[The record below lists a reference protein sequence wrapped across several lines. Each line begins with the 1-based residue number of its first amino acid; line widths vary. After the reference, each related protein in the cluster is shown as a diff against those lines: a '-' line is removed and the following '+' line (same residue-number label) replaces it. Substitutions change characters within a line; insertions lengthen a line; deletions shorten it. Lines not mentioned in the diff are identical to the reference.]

1 MFELL
6 VIVAFVW
13 LLIKAIGLAFKLT
26 WGMAKIVASILMVLA
41 LPLLIV
47 CLLFVGG
54 AILIVPV
61 AMIGMAAGIMKSC
74 IAQWTLFRTGHRA
87 SECRSLQVT
96 RHRRWSRAI

>member
-6 VIVAFVW
+6 TIVVFAW

-26 WGMAKIVASILMVLA
+26 WGMAKIVASILLVLA

-54 AILIVPV
+54 AIMIIPV
-61 AMIGMAAGIMKSC
+61 AMIGIAAGIMKSC
-74 IAQWTLFRTGHRA
+74 IKA
-87 SECRSLQVT
+87 
-96 RHRRWSRAI
+96 

>member
-1 MFELL
+1 MFELSTI
-6 VIVAFVW
+6 IVFAW

-26 WGMAKIVASILMVLA
+26 WGMAKIIASILMVLA

-61 AMIGMAAGIMKSC
+61 AMIGIAAGIMKSC
-74 IAQWTLFRTGHRA
+74 IKA
-87 SECRSLQVT
+87 
-96 RHRRWSRAI
+96 

>member
-6 VIVAFVW
+6 TIIVFAW
-13 LLIKAIGLAFKLT
+13 LLIKTIGLAFKLT

-61 AMIGMAAGIMKSC
+61 AMIGIAAGIMKSC
-74 IAQWTLFRTGHRA
+74 IKA
-87 SECRSLQVT
+87 
-96 RHRRWSRAI
+96 

>member
-6 VIVAFVW
+6 TIIVFVW

-61 AMIGMAAGIMKSC
+61 AMIGIAAGIMKSC
-74 IAQWTLFRTGHRA
+74 IK
-87 SECRSLQVT
+87 V
-96 RHRRWSRAI
+96 

>member
-6 VIVAFVW
+6 VIIVFVW

-61 AMIGMAAGIMKSC
+61 AMIGIAAGIMKSC
-74 IAQWTLFRTGHRA
+74 IKA
-87 SECRSLQVT
+87 
-96 RHRRWSRAI
+96 

>member
-6 VIVAFVW
+6 TIVVFVW
-13 LLIKAIGLAFKLT
+13 LLVKAIGLAFKLT
-26 WGMAKIVASILMVLA
+26 WGMAKIVASILLVLA

-61 AMIGMAAGIMKSC
+61 AMIGIAAGIMKSC
-74 IAQWTLFRTGHRA
+74 IKA
-87 SECRSLQVT
+87 
-96 RHRRWSRAI
+96 

>member
-6 VIVAFVW
+6 TIVVFVW
-13 LLIKAIGLAFKLT
+13 LLIKTIGLAFKLT
-26 WGMAKIVASILMVLA
+26 WGMAKIIASILVVLA

-61 AMIGMAAGIMKSC
+61 AMIGIAAGIMKSC
-74 IAQWTLFRTGHRA
+74 IKA
-87 SECRSLQVT
+87 
-96 RHRRWSRAI
+96 

>member
-6 VIVAFVW
+6 TIIVFAW
-13 LLIKAIGLAFKLT
+13 LLIRAIGLAFKLT
-26 WGMAKIVASILMVLA
+26 WGMAKIVASILMVVA

-61 AMIGMAAGIMKSC
+61 AMIGIAAGIMKSC
-74 IAQWTLFRTGHRA
+74 IKA
-87 SECRSLQVT
+87 
-96 RHRRWSRAI
+96 

>member
-6 VIVAFVW
+6 TIIVFAW

-26 WGMAKIVASILMVLA
+26 WGMAKIIASILMVLA

-61 AMIGMAAGIMKSC
+61 AMIGIAAGIMKSC
-74 IAQWTLFRTGHRA
+74 VKA
-87 SECRSLQVT
+87 
-96 RHRRWSRAI
+96 

>member
-6 VIVAFVW
+6 TIIVFVW

-26 WGMAKIVASILMVLA
+26 WGMAKIIASILVVLA

-61 AMIGMAAGIMKSC
+61 AMIGIAAGIMKSC
-74 IAQWTLFRTGHRA
+74 IKA
-87 SECRSLQVT
+87 
-96 RHRRWSRAI
+96 

>member
-6 VIVAFVW
+6 TIIVFAW

-26 WGMAKIVASILMVLA
+26 WGMAKIVASILLVLA

-61 AMIGMAAGIMKSC
+61 AMIGIAAGIMKVC
-74 IAQWTLFRTGHRA
+74 
-87 SECRSLQVT
+87 V
-96 RHRRWSRAI
+96 

>member
-6 VIVAFVW
+6 TIIVFAW
-13 LLIKAIGLAFKLT
+13 LLIKAIRLAFKLT
-26 WGMAKIVASILMVLA
+26 WGMVKIVASILMVLA

-61 AMIGMAAGIMKSC
+61 AMIGIAAGIMKSC
-74 IAQWTLFRTGHRA
+74 IKA
-87 SECRSLQVT
+87 
-96 RHRRWSRAI
+96 

>member
-6 VIVAFVW
+6 TIVVFAW

-41 LPLLIV
+41 LPFLIV

-54 AILIVPV
+54 AILIIPV
-61 AMIGMAAGIMKSC
+61 AMIGIAAGIMKSC
-74 IAQWTLFRTGHRA
+74 IKA
-87 SECRSLQVT
+87 
-96 RHRRWSRAI
+96 

>member
-6 VIVAFVW
+6 TIVVFVW
-13 LLIKAIGLAFKLT
+13 LSIKAIGLAFKLT
-26 WGMAKIVASILMVLA
+26 WGMAKIIASILMVLA

-61 AMIGMAAGIMKSC
+61 AMIGIAAGIMKSC
-74 IAQWTLFRTGHRA
+74 IKA
-87 SECRSLQVT
+87 
-96 RHRRWSRAI
+96 

>member
-6 VIVAFVW
+6 TIIVFVW
-13 LLIKAIGLAFKLT
+13 LLIKTIGLAFKLT
-26 WGMAKIVASILMVLA
+26 WGMAKIVASILLVLA

-61 AMIGMAAGIMKSC
+61 AMIGIAAGIMKSC
-74 IAQWTLFRTGHRA
+74 IKA
-87 SECRSLQVT
+87 
-96 RHRRWSRAI
+96 

>member
-6 VIVAFVW
+6 TIVVFVW
-13 LLIKAIGLAFKLT
+13 LTIKAIGLAFKLT
-26 WGMAKIVASILMVLA
+26 WGMAKIIASILMVLA

-61 AMIGMAAGIMKSC
+61 AMIGIAAGIMKSC
-74 IAQWTLFRTGHRA
+74 IKA
-87 SECRSLQVT
+87 
-96 RHRRWSRAI
+96 

>member
-6 VIVAFVW
+6 TIVVFVW
-13 LLIKAIGLAFKLT
+13 LLIKTIGLAFKLT
-26 WGMAKIVASILMVLA
+26 WGMAKIVASILLVLA

-61 AMIGMAAGIMKSC
+61 AMIGIAEGIMKSC
-74 IAQWTLFRTGHRA
+74 IKA
-87 SECRSLQVT
+87 
-96 RHRRWSRAI
+96 

>member
-6 VIVAFVW
+6 TIIVFAW
-13 LLIKAIGLAFKLT
+13 LLIKAIRLAFKLT
-26 WGMAKIVASILMVLA
+26 WGMAKIVASVLMVLA

-61 AMIGMAAGIMKSC
+61 AMIGVAAGIMKSC
-74 IAQWTLFRTGHRA
+74 IKA
-87 SECRSLQVT
+87 
-96 RHRRWSRAI
+96 

>member
-6 VIVAFVW
+6 TIIVFAW

-54 AILIVPV
+54 AILIIPV
-61 AMIGMAAGIMKSC
+61 AMIGIAAGIMKSC
-74 IAQWTLFRTGHRA
+74 IK
-87 SECRSLQVT
+87 V
-96 RHRRWSRAI
+96 

>member
-6 VIVAFVW
+6 TIVVFVW
-13 LLIKAIGLAFKLT
+13 LLIKTIGLAFKLT

-61 AMIGMAAGIMKSC
+61 AMIGIAAGIMKAC
-74 IAQWTLFRTGHRA
+74 IK
-87 SECRSLQVT
+87 S
-96 RHRRWSRAI
+96 

>member
-6 VIVAFVW
+6 TIIVFVW

-26 WGMAKIVASILMVLA
+26 WGMAKIIASILVVLA
-41 LPLLIV
+41 MPLLIV

-61 AMIGMAAGIMKSC
+61 AMIGIAAGIMKSC
-74 IAQWTLFRTGHRA
+74 IKA
-87 SECRSLQVT
+87 
-96 RHRRWSRAI
+96 

>member
-6 VIVAFVW
+6 TIIVFVW
-13 LLIKAIGLAFKLT
+13 LLIKTIGLAFKLT

-54 AILIVPV
+54 VILIVPV
-61 AMIGMAAGIMKSC
+61 AMIGIAAGIMKSC
-74 IAQWTLFRTGHRA
+74 IKA
-87 SECRSLQVT
+87 
-96 RHRRWSRAI
+96 